1 MNPFSDMKVFNDY
14 ILADIDKSNN
24 KTNMPII
31 HLRVIDAILRC
42 IIRSIMSFLSN
53 QSDIHR

>member
-24 KTNMPII
+24 KPNMPII

>member
-53 QSDIHR
+53 QSDIHS